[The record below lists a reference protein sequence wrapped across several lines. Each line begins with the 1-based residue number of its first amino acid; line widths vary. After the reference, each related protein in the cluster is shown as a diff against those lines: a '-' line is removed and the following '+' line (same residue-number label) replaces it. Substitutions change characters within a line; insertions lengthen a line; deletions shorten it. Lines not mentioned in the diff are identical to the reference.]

1 MKRVIIY
8 ARVSTRDQNV
18 DMQLIDLRTYANARG
33 FNISKEYIDYA
44 SGSRNDRVNYL
55 KLFDDVRKRTAD
67 AVLVW
72 KFDRFARST
81 KELINAL
88 EEFNSLGVDFI
99 SFKENIDTSTPAG
112 KILFTM
118 ISAFAEFER
127 EIIRERVIA
136 GMEKA
141 KVRGVKL
148 GRPKIPPFTIE
159 KVLELKQN
167 GLSYKEIIKKLKIS
181 KSAYY
186 QIINKNMK

>member
-1 MKRVIIY
+1 MNRVIIY
-8 ARVSTRDQNV
+8 ARVSTKEQNV
-18 DMQLIDLRTYANARG
+18 DMQLSDLKSYAELR
-33 FNISKEYIDYA
+33 KLRVVEVYIDYA
-44 SGSRNDRVNYL
+44 SGAKSDRVNYQ
-55 KLFDDVRKRTAD
+55 KLFNDVRKRKTD
-67 AVLVW
+67 VVLVW

-99 SFKENIDTSTPAG
+99 SYKENVDTSTPAG

-127 EIIRERVIA
+127 SIIRERVIA

-141 KVRGVKL
+141 KARGARI
-148 GRPKIPPFTIE
+148 GRPKIPPFTKQKVIMLQE
-159 KVLELKQN
+159 K
-167 GLSYKEIIKKLKIS
+167 GLTYKEIIKLVKIS

-186 QIINKNMK
+186 EIIKELK

>member
-8 ARVSTRDQNV
+8 ARVSTKEQNV
-18 DMQLIDLRTYANARG
+18 DMQLSDLKSYAELRRL
-33 FNISKEYIDYA
+33 EVVEVYIDYA
-44 SGSRNDRVNYL
+44 SGAKSDRVNYQ
-55 KLFDDVRKRTAD
+55 KLFNDVRKRKTD
-67 AVLVW
+67 VVLVW
-72 KFDRFARST
+72 KFNRFARST

-99 SFKENIDTSTPAG
+99 SYKENVDTSTPAG

-127 EIIRERVIA
+127 SIIRERVVA

-141 KVRGVKL
+141 KARGARI
-148 GRPKIPPFTIE
+148 GRPRIPPFTKQ
-159 KVLELKQN
+159 KVIMLKER
-167 GLSYKEIIKKLKIS
+167 GLTYKEIIKQVKIS

-186 QIINKNMK
+186 EIIKELK

>member
-8 ARVSTRDQNV
+8 ARVSTKEQNV
-18 DMQLIDLRTYANARG
+18 DMQLSDLKSYAELR
-33 FNISKEYIDYA
+33 KLRVVEVYIDYA
-44 SGSRNDRVNYL
+44 SGAKSDRVNYQ
-55 KLFDDVRKRTAD
+55 KLFNDVRKRKTNV
-67 AVLVW
+67 VLVW

-99 SFKENIDTSTPAG
+99 SYKENVDTSTPAG

-127 EIIRERVIA
+127 SIIRERVVA

-141 KVRGVKL
+141 KARGARI
-148 GRPKIPPFTIE
+148 GRPRIPPFTKQ
-159 KVLELKQN
+159 KVIMLKER
-167 GLSYKEIIKKLKIS
+167 GLTYKEIIKQVRIS

-186 QIINKNMK
+186 EIIKQLE

>member
-8 ARVSTRDQNV
+8 ARVSTKEQNV
-18 DMQLIDLRTYANARG
+18 DMQLSDLKSYAELRRL
-33 FNISKEYIDYA
+33 EVVEVYIDYA
-44 SGSRNDRVNYL
+44 SGAKSDRVNYQ
-55 KLFDDVRKRTAD
+55 KLFNDVRKRKTD
-67 AVLVW
+67 VVLVW
-72 KFDRFARST
+72 KFNRFARST

-99 SFKENIDTSTPAG
+99 SYKENVDTSTPAG

-127 EIIRERVIA
+127 CIIRERVIA

-141 KVRGVKL
+141 KARGARI
-148 GRPKIPPFTIE
+148 GRPRIPPFTKQ
-159 KVLELKQN
+159 KVIMLKER
-167 GLSYKEIIKKLKIS
+167 GLTYKEIIKQVRIS

-186 QIINKNMK
+186 EIIKQLE

>member
-8 ARVSTRDQNV
+8 ALVSTREQNV
-18 DMQLIDLRTYANARG
+18 DMQITDLRQSADAR
-33 FNISKEYIDYA
+33 KLKVVREYVDYA
-44 SGSRNDRVNYL
+44 SGAKADREYY
-55 KLFDDVRKRTAD
+55 KKFFDDVRKRKTD
-67 AVLVW
+67 VVLVW

-88 EEFNSLGVDFI
+88 EEFSNLGVDFI
-99 SFKENIDTSTPAG
+99 SYKENIDTSTPTG

-127 EIIRERVIA
+127 AIIRERVIA

-141 KVRGVKL
+141 KVRAARI

-159 KVLELKQN
+159 KVLEMRQQ
-167 GLSYKEIIKKLKIS
+167 GAGYKEIIKKLRIS

-186 QIINKNMK
+186 LILQAVK

>member
-8 ARVSTRDQNV
+8 ARVSTKEQNV
-18 DMQLIDLRTYANARG
+18 DMQLSDLKSYAELR
-33 FNISKEYIDYA
+33 KLRVVEVYIDYA
-44 SGSRNDRVNYL
+44 SGAKSDRVNYQ
-55 KLFDDVRKRTAD
+55 KLFNDVRKRKTD
-67 AVLVW
+67 VVLVW

-99 SFKENIDTSTPAG
+99 SYKENVDTSTPAG

-127 EIIRERVIA
+127 SIIRERVIA

-141 KVRGVKL
+141 KARGARI
-148 GRPKIPPFTIE
+148 GRPKIPPFTKQ
-159 KVLELKQN
+159 KVIMLKERELT
-167 GLSYKEIIKKLKIS
+167 YKEIIKLVKIS

-186 QIINKNMK
+186 EIIKELK

>member
-8 ARVSTRDQNV
+8 ARVSTKEQNV
-18 DMQLIDLRTYANARG
+18 DMQLSDLRSYAELRRL
-33 FNISKEYIDYA
+33 EVVEDYVDYA
-44 SGSRNDRVNYL
+44 SGAKSDRVNYQ
-55 KLFDDVRKRTAD
+55 KLFNDVRKRKTD
-67 AVLVW
+67 VVLVW

-99 SFKENIDTSTPAG
+99 SYKENVDTSTPAG

-127 EIIRERVIA
+127 SIIRERVIA

-141 KVRGVKL
+141 KARGERI
-148 GRPKIPPFTIE
+148 GRPRIPPFTKQ
-159 KVLELKQN
+159 KVIMLQER
-167 GLSYKEIIKKLKIS
+167 GLTYKEIIKQVKIS

-186 QIINKNMK
+186 EIIKELK

>member
-8 ARVSTRDQNV
+8 ARVSTKEQNV
-18 DMQLIDLRTYANARG
+18 DMQLSDLKLYAELR
-33 FNISKEYIDYA
+33 KLRVVEVYIDYA
-44 SGSRNDRVNYL
+44 SGAKSDRVNYQ
-55 KLFDDVRKRTAD
+55 KLFNDVRKRKTD
-67 AVLVW
+67 VVLVW

-99 SFKENIDTSTPAG
+99 SYKENVDTSTPAG

-127 EIIRERVIA
+127 SIIRERVIA

-141 KVRGVKL
+141 KARGARI
-148 GRPKIPPFTIE
+148 GRPKIPPFTKQ
-159 KVLELKQN
+159 KVIMLKER
-167 GLSYKEIIKKLKIS
+167 GLTYKEIIKQVKIS

-186 QIINKNMK
+186 EIVKQLE

>member
-8 ARVSTRDQNV
+8 ARVSTKEQNV
-18 DMQLIDLRTYANARG
+18 DMQLSDLKSYADLR
-33 FNISKEYIDYA
+33 KLKVVEVYIDYA
-44 SGSRNDRVNYL
+44 SGAKSDRVNYQ
-55 KLFDDVRKRTAD
+55 KLFNDVRKRKTD
-67 AVLVW
+67 VVLVW

-88 EEFNSLGVDFI
+88 EEFNNLGVDFI
-99 SFKENIDTSTPAG
+99 SYKENVDTSTPAG

-127 EIIRERVIA
+127 AIIRERVIA

-141 KVRGVKL
+141 KARGARI
-148 GRPKIPPFTIE
+148 GRPKIPPFTKQKVIMLKE
-159 KVLELKQN
+159 KGMTYN
-167 GLSYKEIIKKLKIS
+167 EIIKQVKIS

-186 QIINKNMK
+186 EIIKRKE